1 MTVVCNKPEYSIGGT
16 IEEVLKDLKQTN
28 KDEIDLSFNDII
40 ITVHKNS
47 LVYDLI
53 TVYNLKH
60 EIRYMKTH

>member
-1 MTVVCNKPEYSIGGT
+1 MNVVCNKPGYSIGGA
-16 IEEVLKDLKQTN
+16 IEEVLKDLKLSN

-53 TVYNLKH
+53 VIYNLKSD
-60 EIRYMKTH
+60 IRYMKAH

>member
-1 MTVVCNKPEYSIGGT
+1 MNVVCEKSGYSIGGA
-16 IEEVLKDLKQTN
+16 IEEVLKDLKLSN

-53 TVYNLKH
+53 VIYNLKSD
-60 EIRYMKTH
+60 IRYMKAH